1 MAKYIDENGFAHF
14 LGKLKTL
21 LDRKVNTESGKGL
34 STNDY
39 TTAEKNKLAGIAANA
54 NNYSL
59 PTASADTKG
68 GVKIG
73 AGLTMTGEVLSAD
86 VQSVPVMTGATASA
100 DGTAGL
106 VPAPDSNGYN
116 YKYLRADGSWSIPP
130 NSNDRVSVTYA
141 PTTKASLLA
150 TTYIPV
156 DASDSSCDP
165 AVTDPDVYLDTTA
178 GKLTATSFSGS
189 GAELTNLNGSNI
201 SSGTVAAARI
211 ADLPA
216 SKITS
221 GTFDTAR
228 IPSLPASKITSGTFS
243 TARIPDLPA
252 TKLPT
257 MTGATSSAAGTAGI
271 VPAPAAGSQ
280 GKVLA
285 GGGWGDLIAYIAS
298 AASSPAPYTN
308 YNRQL
313 YIGINDSNVNYLGT
327 GILIPNATSSDPGFM
342 SSADK
347 SKLDAFGA
355 ASTYALKSD
364 ITSMYKHK
372 GSVSSTSNLP
382 SSGQTEGDVYNV
394 TATGMNYVWTGSEWD
409 ALGEIFTINSMTTTE
424 IDSAFVTAGLAAA

>member
-21 LDRKVNTESGKGL
+21 LDGKVSTESGKGL

-59 PTASADTKG
+59 PTASSSTKGGVKIGSGLGMSGEVLSIDIPNAQETSSGSGTYMSGLMSGADKAKLDGIASGANNYSLPTAGADTKG

-86 VQSVPVMTGATASA
+86 VQSVSVMTGAT
-100 DGTAGL
+100 
-106 VPAPDSNGYN
+106 P
-116 YKYLRADGSWSIPP
+116 
-130 NSNDRVSVTYA
+130 
-141 PTTKASLLA
+141 
-150 TTYIPV
+150 
-156 DASDSSCDP
+156 
-165 AVTDPDVYLDTTA
+165 
-178 GKLTATSFSGS
+178 
-189 GAELTNLNGSNI
+189 
-201 SSGTVAAARI
+201 
-211 ADLPA
+211 
-216 SKITS
+216 
-221 GTFDTAR
+221 
-228 IPSLPASKITSGTFS
+228 
-243 TARIPDLPA
+243 
-252 TKLPT
+252 
-257 MTGATSSAAGTAGI
+257 SAAGTSGI

-280 GKVLA
+280 SKVLV
-285 GGGWGDLIAYIAS
+285 GGAWWGDLIAYIGS
-298 AASSPAPYTN
+298 AANSPAPYTN
-308 YNRQL
+308 YNREL
-313 YIGINDSNVNYLGT
+313 YIGVKDASNAQYFDN
-327 GILIPNATSSDPGFM
+327 GIVIPNATSSEPGFM

-355 ASTYALKSD
+355 ASTYALKTD

-382 SSGQTEGDVYNV
+382 SSGQTAGDVYNV

-424 IDSAFVTAGLAAA
+424 IDAAFVTAGLAAA